1 MSKFNQ
7 NLVIVIPVNET
18 PVLKADAIKFIM
30 IFRSILPREQVVGS
44 LPQMIR
50 HLSATSPVIHSYAA
64 CAIEKILALKGPN
77 NVALLVL
84 KLSYL

>member
-1 MSKFNQ
+1 MFS
-7 NLVIVIPVNET
+7 IAVNEL

-30 IFRSILPREQVVGS
+30 IFRSILPPEQVIGS

-50 HLSATSPVIHSYAA
+50 HLSAASPVVHSYAA
-64 CAIEKILALKGPN
+64 CAIEKILSMKDKN

-84 KLSYL
+84 LEYNKYLDLRLL